1 MTDPLYTVH
10 AAEWMYPLPA
20 ADAAATTRAL
30 EEGRVLFMPR
40 LAFTLSA
47 AEKRFLSPQWSDGR
61 AKNVSYDP
69 AAQAIRHTSAASDDR
84 AALAAMMSR
93 YAQAARTL
101 VSSLCPGYS
110 RGLTWGLTS
119 YRPVS
124 AANRETSARK
134 DDTRL
139 HVDAFASRPVH
150 GQRILRVFSNIN
162 PAGVPRVWEL
172 GEPFDAVA
180 AHFRD
185 RIAPPWPGSAWLMEK
200 LQVTKGRRSTYDHLM
215 LGLHD
220 QAKLDTGYQAA
231 SEKTRVEFPANTTWI
246 VFTDV
251 VMHAALGGQYLLEQ
265 TFYLPPAAM
274 QDESRA
280 PLRRLEQLY
289 QQALV

>member
-1 MTDPLYTVH
+1 MTDLLHTVV
-10 AAEWMYPLPA
+10 ATEWQHTLPA
-20 ADAAATTRAL
+20 DAAAATTRAL

-47 AEKRFLSPQWSDGR
+47 AEKRFLSPQWSDGL

-69 AAQAIRHTSAASDDR
+69 AAQAIRHTSAAGDDR
-84 AALAAMMSR
+84 AALAAMMGR
-93 YAQAARTL
+93 YAQAARAL
-101 VSSLCPGYS
+101 VLSLCPGYA
-110 RGLTWGLTS
+110 RDLAWGLTS

-124 AANRETSARK
+124 AENRETSARK

-139 HVDAFASRPVH
+139 HVDAFASRPVR
-150 GQRILRVFSNIN
+150 GQRILRVFCNIN

-185 RIAPPWPGSAWLMEK
+185 RIAPPWPGSAWLLEK
-200 LQVTKGRRSTYDHLM
+200 LQVTKGRRSAYDHLM

-220 QAKLDTGYQAA
+220 QAKLDTAYQAA
-231 SEKTRVEFPANTTWI
+231 SEKARVEFPANTTWI

-274 QDESRA
+274 QDETRA
-280 PLRRLEQLY
+280 PLRRLERLY
-289 QQALV
+289 QRALA